1 MPKYEITVEE
11 FGRYVTKIDAD
22 DEKDARVKALKELS
36 TYGTGDWLPV
46 NIGTGENWLPVYI
59 NKFVILNV
67 DKLKG
72 V

>member
-11 FGRYVTKIDAD
+11 LGRYVTKIDAN

-46 NIGTGENWLPVYI
+46 YT
-59 NKFVILNV
+59 NKFIIKNI
-67 DKLKG
+67 DKQKENK
-72 V
+72 

>member
-1 MPKYEITVEE
+1 MPKYEITVEKMC
-11 FGRYVTKIDAD
+11 RYVSKIDAD
-22 DEKDARVKALKELS
+22 DEKDARVKAIKELS

-46 NIGTGENWLPVYI
+46 YN
-59 NKFVILNV
+59 NKFVILNI

>member
-46 NIGTGENWLPVYI
+46 YN

-67 DKLKG
+67 DKLKR